1 MKEVDCMSNLGQE
14 TLTESQQRILS
25 FINMYVTQHDMPPTI
40 REIQKG
46 AAISS
51 TSMVSYHLKA
61 LEKANLLNRR
71 ERSSRGVVV
80 KDPTRVTLRDM
91 VNIPIVGRIV
101 ASAPAPTPDAD
112 ALRDSDNTVQI
123 ARSLVGN
130 ADGLYA
136 LEVKGNSM
144 IDALINDGDIV
155 VMKRVTDVKNGD
167 LAAVF
172 LTDRN
177 ESTLKRV
184 FHEGKRLRLK
194 PENPTMKPFYVDA
207 RVAQIQGKV
216 MCVIRKT

>member
-1 MKEVDCMSNLGQE
+1 MTKGNGQ
-14 TLTESQQRILS
+14 LTEPQQKILG
-25 FINMYVTQHDMPPTI
+25 FITNYVDQNNVPPTI
-40 REIQKG
+40 REIQAG
-46 AAISS
+46 TGISS

-61 LEKANLLNRR
+61 LERANMLNRY
-71 ERSSRGVVV
+71 ERRSRGLVINEPNRIHLADVAAV
-80 KDPTRVTLRDM
+80 
-91 VNIPIVGRIV
+91 PIVGVIG

-112 ALRDSDNTVQI
+112 ALASTDNTVQI
-123 ARSLVGN
+123 ARSMVG
-130 ADGLYA
+130 AAEGLYA

-155 VMKRVTDVKNGD
+155 IMRRDQEVRNGD

-184 FHEGKRLRLK
+184 YREGKRLKLK

-207 RVAQIQGKV
+207 RIAQIQGRV
-216 MCVIRKT
+216 VCVIRRT

>member
-1 MKEVDCMSNLGQE
+1 MAKGNGQ
-14 TLTESQQRILS
+14 LTEPQQKILS
-25 FINMYVTQHDMPPTI
+25 FITNYVDQNNVPPTI
-40 REIQKG
+40 REIQAG
-46 AAISS
+46 TGISS

-61 LEKANLLNRR
+61 LERASMLNRY
-71 ERSSRGVVV
+71 ERRSRGLVINE
-80 KDPTRVTLRDM
+80 PNRVHPSEVTA
-91 VNIPIVGRIV
+91 VPIVGVIG

-112 ALRDSDNTVQI
+112 ALVSAENSVQI
-123 ARSLVGN
+123 ARSMVGTGE
-130 ADGLYA
+130 GLYA

-155 VMKRVTDVKNGD
+155 IMRRDQEVRNGD

-184 FHEGKRLRLK
+184 YREGKRLKLK

-207 RVAQIQGKV
+207 RYAQIQGRV
-216 MCVIRKT
+216 VCVIRRT

>member
-1 MKEVDCMSNLGQE
+1 MAKGNGQ
-14 TLTESQQRILS
+14 LTEPQQKILS
-25 FINMYVTQHDMPPTI
+25 FITNYVDQINVPPTI
-40 REIQKG
+40 REIQAG
-46 AAISS
+46 TGISS

-61 LEKANLLNRR
+61 LERASMLNRY
-71 ERSSRGVVV
+71 ERRSRGLVINE
-80 KDPTRVTLRDM
+80 PNRVHPSE
-91 VNIPIVGRIV
+91 VAAVPIVGVIG

-112 ALRDSDNTVQI
+112 ALVSAENSVQI
-123 ARSLVGN
+123 ARSMVGTGE
-130 ADGLYA
+130 GLYA

-155 VMKRVTDVKNGD
+155 IMRRDQEVRNGD

-184 FHEGKRLRLK
+184 YREGKRLKLK

-207 RVAQIQGKV
+207 RYAQIQGRV
-216 MCVIRKT
+216 VCVIRRT

>member
-1 MKEVDCMSNLGQE
+1 MTNTGNLP
-14 TLTESQQRILS
+14 ESQRRILE
-25 FINMYVTQHDMPPTI
+25 FITSYVEQNDVPPTI

-46 AAISS
+46 AGISS

-61 LEKANLLNRR
+61 LERAQMLSRYERR
-71 ERSSRGVVV
+71 SRGVVINHV
-80 KDPTRVTLRDM
+80 GRVNPREMINVPL
-91 VNIPIVGRIV
+91 VGRIV

-112 ALRDSDNTVQI
+112 ALADAENTVQI
-123 ARSLVGN
+123 ARTMVGN
-130 ADGLYA
+130 AEDLYA

-144 IDALINDGDIV
+144 IDALINEGDIV
-155 VMKRVTDVKNGD
+155 VMSKGAEVRNGD

-184 FHEGKRLRLK
+184 FFEGKRLKLK

-207 RVAQIQGKV
+207 RNAQIQGKV
-216 MCVIRKT
+216 LCVIRRM

>member
-1 MKEVDCMSNLGQE
+1 MAKEIGQLSE
-14 TLTESQQRILS
+14 PQQRVLAYITK
-25 FINMYVTQHDMPPTI
+25 YVAQNSVPPTI
-40 REIQKG
+40 REIQG
-46 AAISS
+46 GTGISS

-61 LEKANLLNRR
+61 LERAQVLNRY
-71 ERSSRGVVV
+71 ERRSRGLVINAPPKAQMQDVAV
-80 KDPTRVTLRDM
+80 
-91 VNIPIVGRIV
+91 IPIVGVIV

-112 ALRDSDNTVQI
+112 AIVAAENTVQI

-130 ADGLYA
+130 AEGLYA

-155 VMKRVTDVKNGD
+155 IMRRDQEVRNGD

-184 FHEGKRLRLK
+184 YREGKRLKLK
-194 PENPTMKPFYVDA
+194 PENPTMKPFYVEA
-207 RVAQIQGKV
+207 RYAEIQGRV
-216 MCVIRKT
+216 VCVIRRT

>member
-1 MKEVDCMSNLGQE
+1 MAKTIGQ
-14 TLTESQQRILS
+14 LTEPQQKILTYITS
-25 FINMYVTQHDMPPTI
+25 YVEKNSVPPTI
-40 REIQKG
+40 REIQSG
-46 AAISS
+46 TGISS

-61 LEKANLLNRR
+61 LERAQVLNRY
-71 ERSSRGVVV
+71 ERRSRGLVVNEPV
-80 KDPTRVTLRDM
+80 RVHALDIAA
-91 VNIPIVGRIV
+91 VPIVGVIV

-112 ALRDSDNTVQI
+112 ALASAENTVQI

-130 ADGLYA
+130 VEGLYA

-155 VMKRVTDVKNGD
+155 IMRRDQEVRNGD

-184 FHEGKRLRLK
+184 FREGKRLRLK
-194 PENPTMKPFYVDA
+194 PENPTMKPFYVEA
-207 RVAQIQGKV
+207 RNAEIQGRV
-216 MCVIRKT
+216 VCVIRKT

>member
-1 MKEVDCMSNLGQE
+1 MTKGNGQ
-14 TLTESQQRILS
+14 LTEPQQKILS
-25 FINMYVTQHDMPPTI
+25 FITRYVDQNNVPPTI
-40 REIQKG
+40 REIQAG
-46 AAISS
+46 TGISS

-61 LEKANLLNRR
+61 LERANMLNRY
-71 ERSSRGVVV
+71 ERRSRGLVINE
-80 KDPTRVTLRDM
+80 PNRVHLLDITA
-91 VNIPIVGRIV
+91 VPIVGVIG

-112 ALRDSDNTVQI
+112 ALASAENSVQI
-123 ARSLVGN
+123 ARSLVG
-130 ADGLYA
+130 ATEGLYA

-155 VMKRVTDVKNGD
+155 IMRKDQEVRNGD

-184 FHEGKRLRLK
+184 YREGKRLKLK

-207 RVAQIQGKV
+207 RVAQIQGRV
-216 MCVIRKT
+216 VCVIRRT

>member
-1 MKEVDCMSNLGQE
+1 MAKVNGQ
-14 TLTESQQRILS
+14 LTEPQQKILS
-25 FINMYVTQHDMPPTI
+25 FITNYVEQNNVPPTI
-40 REIQKG
+40 REIQFG
-46 AAISS
+46 TGISS

-61 LEKANLLNRR
+61 LERANMLNRY
-71 ERSSRGVVV
+71 ERRSRGLVINE
-80 KDPTRVTLRDM
+80 PTRVHAHDIAA
-91 VNIPIVGRIV
+91 VPIVGVIG

-112 ALRDSDNTVQI
+112 ALAAAENSVQI

-130 ADGLYA
+130 AEGLYA

-155 VMKRVTDVKNGD
+155 IMRRDQEVRNGD

-172 LTDRN
+172 LTERN

-184 FHEGKRLRLK
+184 FREGKRLKLK

-207 RVAQIQGKV
+207 RAAQIQGRV
-216 MCVIRKT
+216 VCVIRKT

>member
-1 MKEVDCMSNLGQE
+1 MPSSAIEH
-14 TLTESQQRILS
+14 LTESQRRILK
-25 FINMYVTQHDMPPTI
+25 FINDYVEEHEVPPTI

-46 AAISS
+46 ANISS

-61 LEKANLLNRR
+61 LERAQLLNRY
-71 ERSSRGVVV
+71 ERRSRGVVLNGLH
-80 KDPTRVTLRDM
+80 RVSPRDV
-91 VNIPIVGRIV
+91 VNVPIVGRIV
-101 ASAPAPTPDAD
+101 ASEPAPTPDAD
-112 ALRDSDNTVQI
+112 ALADAENTVQI

-130 ADGLYA
+130 GEGLYA

-155 VMKRVTDVKNGD
+155 VMRRDEEVKNGD
-167 LAAVF
+167 LAAIF

-184 FHEGKRLRLK
+184 YREGKRLKLK

-207 RVAQIQGKV
+207 RHAMIQGKV